1 MSAQY
6 LRTFLITKGIV
17 QHHSLLHKI
26 NKILSLKLHEVKLIG
41 VSRARFS
48 STFSKIVFSNTIFWQ
63 TFHFYLLPRFPPMM
77 TKSQLFE
84 LLQTRLQMVKVTDL
98 WCACEMLF
106 GASSPVSV
114 SVSVPA
120 SIPIM
125 IIPLPASTL
134 LPEPVSSSIT
144 VKIITFISFSV
155 SFSISVFA

>member
-1 MSAQY
+1 M
-6 LRTFLITKGIV
+6 

-48 STFSKIVFSNTIFWQ
+48 STFSKIVFSNTISWQ

-114 SVSVPA
+114 SVPA